1 MSDQA
6 GNVLCLASGP
16 GPEAGK
22 VPTPCLWGGL
32 QILAFLFEGIMKGR
46 GSPNFLPQ
54 EVEEIE
60 QSREREKKERTGQS
74 VVSIFQNPKPRNHHM
89 ENVL

>member
-6 GNVLCLASGP
+6 GNVLCLASGL

-22 VPTPCLWGGL
+22 VPSPCLWGGA
-32 QILAFLFEGIMKGR
+32 QILTFLFEGIMKGR

-60 QSREREKKERTGQS
+60 QNRGFKSQ
-74 VVSIFQNPKPRNHHM
+74 VVSGNRSQRGFPICEMQ
-89 ENVL
+89 VTA

>member
-22 VPTPCLWGGL
+22 VPAPCLWGGV
-32 QILAFLFEGIMKGR
+32 QILAFLFEGILKGR

-60 QSREREKKERTGQS
+60 QNRGFKSQ
-74 VVSIFQNPKPRNHHM
+74 VVSGNRSQLGFPICEMQVTSLM
-89 ENVL
+89 